1 MTETFETTVPARPSR
16 WTGTWPANTAWIV
29 VGALTGFG
37 LLVGGTAIAGGTWQ
51 DAVAEDPTTA
61 VGVAALCYLAAAV
74 TGVRWTAWLVA
85 LLASAIPVASELL
98 DTPRW
103 IAFALVGL
111 VLTGIGLARG
121 RRATWPQ
128 ALAMAGFFGVATA
141 ALFLE
146 PRLGLALAGLAL
158 AAHAGWDVVH
168 YRRDVV
174 VNRSLALWCIGLDL
188 TLGGICV
195 ALALAW

>member
-1 MTETFETTVPARPSR
+1 MTETFETAAAARPSR
-16 WTGTWPANTAWIV
+16 WTGTWPTNTAWLV
-29 VGALTGFG
+29 LGAVTGVG
-37 LLVGGTAIAGGTWQ
+37 LLIGGTAIAGGGWQ
-51 DAVAEDPTTA
+51 DAVAEDPATA

-103 IAFALVGL
+103 IAFTLVGA
-111 VLTGIGLARG
+111 VLTGIGIARG
-121 RRATWPQ
+121 RRTTWVQ
-128 ALAMAGFFGVATA
+128 AAAMVGFFGAATA

-146 PRLGLALAGLAL
+146 PRTGLALAGLAL
-158 AAHAGWDVVH
+158 AAHAVWDVLH

-195 ALALAW
+195 ALAL

>member
-1 MTETFETTVPARPSR
+1 MTETFETAAAARPSR
-16 WTGTWPANTAWIV
+16 WTGTWTTNTAWLV
-29 VGALTGFG
+29 LGAVTGVG
-37 LLVGGTAIAGGTWQ
+37 LLIGGTAIAGAGWQ
-51 DAVAEDPTTA
+51 DAVAEDPATA

-103 IAFALVGL
+103 IAFTLVGV

-121 RRATWPQ
+121 RRATWVQ
-128 ALAMAGFFGVATA
+128 AAAMAGFFGAATA

-146 PRLGLALAGLAL
+146 PRTGLALAGLAL
-158 AAHAGWDVVH
+158 AAHAVWDVLH
-168 YRRDVV
+168 SRRDVM

-195 ALALAW
+195 ALAL

>member
-1 MTETFETTVPARPSR
+1 MTETFETAAAARPSR
-16 WTGTWPANTAWIV
+16 WTGTWPTNTAWLV
-29 VGALTGFG
+29 LGAVTGVG
-37 LLVGGTAIAGGTWQ
+37 LLIGGTAIAGAGWQ
-51 DAVAEDPTTA
+51 DAVAEDPATA

-103 IAFALVGL
+103 IAFTLVGV

-121 RRATWPQ
+121 RRATWVQ
-128 ALAMAGFFGVATA
+128 AAAMAGFFGAATA

-146 PRLGLALAGLAL
+146 PRTGLALAGLAL
-158 AAHAGWDVVH
+158 AAHAVWDVLH

-195 ALALAW
+195 ALAL

>member
-1 MTETFETTVPARPSR
+1 MTETFGKTVPARPSR
-16 WTGTWPANTAWIV
+16 WTGTWPTNTAWIV
-29 VGALTGFG
+29 LGVLTGFG
-37 LLVGGTAIAGGTWQ
+37 LLVGGTAIVDGTWQ

-61 VGVAALCYLAAAV
+61 IGVATLCYLAAAV

-85 LLASAIPVASELL
+85 FLASVIPVASELL

-103 IAFALVGL
+103 VAFVLVGL

-128 ALAMAGFFGVATA
+128 AVAMAGFFGVATV

-188 TLGGICV
+188 TMGGICV
-195 ALALAW
+195 ALAL

>member
-1 MTETFETTVPARPSR
+1 MTETFETAAAARPSR
-16 WTGTWPANTAWIV
+16 WTGTWPTNTAWLV
-29 VGALTGFG
+29 LGAVTGVG
-37 LLVGGTAIAGGTWQ
+37 LLIGGTAIAGAGWQ
-51 DAVAEDPTTA
+51 DAVAEDPATA

-103 IAFALVGL
+103 IAFTLVGV

-121 RRATWPQ
+121 RRATWVQ
-128 ALAMAGFFGVATA
+128 AAAMAGFFGAATA

-146 PRLGLALAGLAL
+146 PRSGLALAGLAL
-158 AAHAGWDVVH
+158 AAHAVWDVLH

-195 ALALAW
+195 ALAL